1 MFTYGN
7 FYVYVKPMIQ
17 HKKLSFPL
25 KISSHLLKTPSI
37 KNVIFLCSVSKLK
50 VDGLQVEMKTFLSTF
65 KTSNFQQS
73 KVKVNLY
80 IPESYT
86 SICGRV
92 ILSSNISTTFK
103 AVLYMTFEKTLSYRY
118 TQVPKNVNRLFNRHL
133 SLLQSK
139 LSS

>member
-1 MFTYGN
+1 MLTYGN
-7 FYVYVKPMIQ
+7 FYVYVKPMTQ

-25 KISSHLLKTPSI
+25 KIWSHLLRTSSM

-73 KVKVNLY
+73 KIQVNMY
-80 IPESYT
+80 IPESHT

-92 ILSSNISTTFK
+92 ILSSNISTTFR
-103 AVLYMTFEKTLSYRY
+103 AVFHITFEKTVPYKY